1 MKPTNNST
9 PPELMP
15 NPVAHPFKGEA
26 FPNPGTPMFRVHPR
40 HSERSPQSETS
51 SPSRDIC
58 AMKSLF
64 DLNLSSNFTTKAR
77 PYPHSVIP
85 TGEPRLLRLAAEGSL
100 FDLNP
105 SSNFPTKARS

>member
-1 MKPTNNST
+1 
-9 PPELMP
+9 MP

-51 SPSRDIC
+51 SPSRDIR

-64 DLNLSSNFTTKAR
+64 DLDVSSDFITKAR
-77 PYPHSVIP
+77 PCAHPVIP
-85 TGEPRLLRLAAEGSL
+85 TEEPRPLRLVAEGSL
-100 FDLNP
+100 FDLNIFSN
-105 SSNFPTKARS
+105 SSTEPRP